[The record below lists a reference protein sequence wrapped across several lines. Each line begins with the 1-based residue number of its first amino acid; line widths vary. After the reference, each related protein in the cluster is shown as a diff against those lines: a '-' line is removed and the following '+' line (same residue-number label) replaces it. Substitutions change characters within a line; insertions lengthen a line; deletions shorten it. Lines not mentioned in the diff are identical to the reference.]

1 MCISIIMGFL
11 ILGEAE
17 RYSTGHIIGVC
28 IGMLVVAAGILILGY
43 KKTAIETDSKKN
55 DDSGVEERE
64 MMINL
69 VDEAD
74 GDGTSE
80 TATNN
85 ILNKH

>member
-1 MCISIIMGFL
+1 MGFL

-80 TATNN
+80 TATNKV
-85 ILNKH
+85 LNKH

>member
-1 MCISIIMGFL
+1 MGFL
-11 ILGEAE
+11 ILGEAQ

-69 VDEAD
+69 VDVAEE
-74 GDGTSE
+74 DGTSE
-80 TATNN
+80 TETNKV
-85 ILNKH
+85 LNKH

>member
-64 MMINL
+64 MMIKL

>member
-1 MCISIIMGFL
+1 MGFL

-69 VDEAD
+69 VDVAEE
-74 GDGTSE
+74 DGTSE
-80 TATNN
+80 TATNKV
-85 ILNKH
+85 LNKH

>member
-1 MCISIIMGFL
+1 MGFL
-11 ILGEAE
+11 IRGEAE

-69 VDEAD
+69 VDVAD

>member
-1 MCISIIMGFL
+1 MGFL

-55 DDSGVEERE
+55 DESGVADQD

-69 VDEAD
+69 VDVAEQD
-74 GDGTSE
+74 DNSE
-80 TATNN
+80 TVTNKV
-85 ILNKH
+85 LDKH

>member
-1 MCISIIMGFL
+1 MGFL

-69 VDEAD
+69 VDVAD

>member
-1 MCISIIMGFL
+1 MGFL

-69 VDEAD
+69 VDVAEE
-74 GDGTSE
+74 DGTSE
-80 TATNN
+80 TETNKV
-85 ILNKH
+85 LNKH